1 MLVVGHLANANILQ
15 WAYDHSQGLPKSSLP
30 PSWTRLVLTSLCHVL
45 WPCPSFRGC
54 ALLSAILFHSEPV
67 SKVFAKSKNHRA
79 FEGCLFTFNSLLFVP
94 SLSSS
99 AHFSLSLCIPPPSSW
114 GKASEGRW
122 EKNRKKKKPEHYYQ
136 IFLTSTVSPYGHQIL
151 LQTPE
156 ALGLFQR
163 CRDTPVLNSDLE
175 NFKSFIPIKPDK
187 LGQKPNSI
195 PKWRWKT
202 KHRNILEHS
211 CFLQLLSYSIRII
224 C

>member
-1 MLVVGHLANANILQ
+1 MSCGHAILLGVVPYSLPSCFTWSLSARSLPSLRITEHSTDVFLPLIHCYSFPLFLHLHISVCHS
-15 WAYDHSQGLPKSSLP
+15 AYHLPLPKVK
-30 PSWTRLVLTSLCHVL
+30 LV
-45 WPCPSFRGC
+45 R
-54 ALLSAILFHSEPV
+54 
-67 SKVFAKSKNHRA
+67 
-79 FEGCLFTFNSLLFVP
+79 EG
-94 SLSSS
+94 
-99 AHFSLSLCIPPPSSW
+99 
-114 GKASEGRW
+114 
-122 EKNRKKKKPEHYYQ
+122 EKRIGKKKTEHYYQ
-136 IFLTSTVSPYGHQIL
+136 IFLTSAVSPYGHHIL
-151 LQTPE
+151 LQTSE

-163 CRDTPVLNSDLE
+163 CRDIPVLNSDLD